1 MSFWQSLLII
11 LFRYLRGPKFESL
24 QEALANQD
32 RRTSPGSVK
41 TLTWIPIETNQ
52 VSLLYCLVGV
62 LVRFYCVQVVI
73 EPECDSIN
81 SIGSETI
88 DDQNPETKEI
98 FIEENFEV
106 NPDDDLETSIKT
118 KWERIL
124 GGDANIVVA
133 NLTKLTGIYVTC
145 PFLHFLVLFYT

>member
-1 MSFWQSLLII
+1 M
-11 LFRYLRGPKFESL
+11 
-24 QEALANQD
+24 
-32 RRTSPGSVK
+32 
-41 TLTWIPIETNQ
+41 
-52 VSLLYCLVGV
+52 
-62 LVRFYCVQVVI
+62 VV
-73 EPECDSIN
+73 EPESDSIN
-81 SIGSETI
+81 SIGSEVI

-133 NLTKLTGIYVTC
+133 NLTKLTGQSTD
-145 PFLHFLVLFYT
+145 PLN